1 MNNFDDFDS
10 DSDTPQ
16 GVLEDDVDAELM
28 RQAELEAEEQQYRDD
43 DAADEYEASLAEQRR
58 LEEQRRD
65 DDQRMD
71 DQRRQDDQQDAD
83 RRADDLRAQERAE
96 NERIVRQAEL
106 DAGLDFGGVDEAME
120 KFSEGERI
128 TQEAQARHN
137 ADMAAHR
144 EQQAKREADQALA
157 DDQAK
162 NTAYRGGFV
171 DIKGNHVSAQDVNA
185 IMANHQAAG
194 GHQAAQERFGLAN
207 NKGAEQAAAYY
218 ASDEA
223 QRNAAPTAAEQLG
236 PLRDGHAMDNA
247 ELLHKA
253 DQDRVAT
260 AERTDEAERVQA
272 MGTASERQEA
282 LQVQSHGALDGENAE
297 LLREVDRLN
306 FSNDGV
312 DHAEDKA
319 STDWVKYMEVSDVEV
334 STINSEIK
342 AQRMLEKAKGG
353 NFLEQPGADQE
364 STSQTQTA
372 ELQQDPE
379 SQQLAELAQ
388 RLNDP
393 STPEGRAALE
403 ENTVDWVAQMRESEA
418 EQERQRER
426 EAQNQDQGFSRSA

>member
-1 MNNFDDFDS
+1 MNTFDDNNDN
-10 DSDTPQ
+10 DTPQ
-16 GVLEDDVDAELM
+16 GVDDDLDAELM
-28 RQAELEAEEQQYRDD
+28 RQAELDAEEQQYRDD
-43 DAADEYEASLAEQRR
+43 DEANEYEDSMAEQRA
-58 LEEQRRD
+58 LDEQRRQE
-65 DDQRMD
+65 DQRMD
-71 DQRRQDDQQDAD
+71 DQRRDDDQRDAD
-83 RRADDLRAQERAE
+83 RRAEDQRAQEQAQK
-96 NERIVRQAEL
+96 ERIVRQAEL
-106 DAGLDFGGVDEAME
+106 DAEMEFGGVDEAMTKLE
-120 KFSEGERI
+120 EGERLI
-128 TQEAQARHN
+128 QEAKVRHE
-137 ADMAAHR
+137 AEMSAHR
-144 EQQAKREADQALA
+144 EQAAIKEADQALR
-157 DDQAK
+157 DEQAK
-162 NTAYRGGFV
+162 SSAYKGGFV
-171 DIKGNHVSAQDVNA
+171 DIKGNAVSAQDVNA
-185 IMANHQAAG
+185 IMANHQASG